1 MQSLEKIFSIYKQ
14 KRLTLT
20 PERKLI
26 IELLHDDRSHPSI
39 DEIHHRAKQQLPHI
53 SKTIVYNT
61 ITELE
66 TFGEINK
73 LDFVNENTPRYDPN
87 VTPHNHLYCSRC
99 HRAFD
104 IAIDPNELN
113 IDPEK
118 FSGFTIEKYQVTFY
132 GICPDCQES

>member
-1 MQSLEKIFSIYKQ
+1 MQSLEKIFEVYKQ

-26 IELLHDDRSHPSI
+26 IELLHQDTSHPTI
-39 DEIHHRAKQQLPHI
+39 DEIHQRARQQMPDIPRTLI
-53 SKTIVYNT
+53 YNT

-66 TFGEINK
+66 AFGEITK
-73 LDFVNENTPRYDPN
+73 LDFVDGSTPRFDPN
-87 VTPHNHLYCSRC
+87 PAPHNHLYCTSC
-99 HRAFD
+99 QRAFD
-104 IAIDPNELN
+104 IAIDPDELN

-118 FSGFTIEKYQVTFY
+118 FSGFAIEKFQVTLH